1 MDIPKE
7 YPLIGVIVPF
17 LLILIYVAISSVFLP
32 PLLLITLVS
41 MVLAYLAT
49 PIGRWIIPVAIVAG
63 LPWWY
68 AGLTVLILDAVGAL
82 FMAWNF
88 RHLYS
93 LPKIGHYMEG
103 LISDVEALIAEKP
116 WMERFTALSLLLY
129 VTLPIQGAGSL
140 MGSAIGRLIGIDPWK
155 VFWIMVAGSGIGSF
169 GMAFGSD
176 ALRIFLIGNIA
187 AGTTLILI
195 LLFSALFTWLSYR
208 AIRRRR
214 L

>member
-7 YPLIGVIVPF
+7 YPLIGFVVPIS
-17 LLILIYVAISSVFLP
+17 LILIYVAISSLFLP
-32 PLLLITLVS
+32 PFLLITLISV
-41 MVLAYLAT
+41 VLAYLAT

-63 LPWWY
+63 FPWWY

-88 RHLYS
+88 QHLFT
-93 LPKIGHYMEG
+93 LPRIGPYMHG
-103 LISDVEALIAEKP
+103 LILDVEAMIAEKP
-116 WMERFTALSLLLY
+116 WMERLTAFTLLLY

-155 VFWIMVAGSGIGSF
+155 VFWIMVVGSAIGSF

-187 AGTTLILI
+187 TGVTVLLIM
-195 LLFSALFTWLSYR
+195 LFSALFTYLSYR
-208 AIRRRR
+208 ALRRRR

>member
-1 MDIPKE
+1 MDIPDE
-7 YPLIGVIVPF
+7 YPLIGVVVPF
-17 LLILIYVAISSVFLP
+17 LLILIYVAISSIFLP
-32 PLLLITLVS
+32 SLLLLTLLS
-41 MVLAYLAT
+41 LVLAYLAT

-63 LPWWY
+63 FPWWY

-88 RHLYS
+88 QHLFT
-93 LPKIGHYMEG
+93 LPRIGPYMHG
-103 LISDVEALIAEKP
+103 LVLDVEAMIAEKP
-116 WMERFTALSLLLY
+116 WMERLTAFTLLLY

-155 VFWIMVAGSGIGSF
+155 VFWIMVVGSAIGSF

-187 AGTTLILI
+187 TGVTVLLIM
-195 LLFSALFTWLSYR
+195 LFSALFTYLSYR
-208 AIRRRR
+208 ALRRRR

>member
-7 YPLIGVIVPF
+7 YPLIGVVVPF
-17 LLILIYVAISSVFLP
+17 LLILIYVAISSVLLP
-32 PLLLITLVS
+32 PFLLITLLSVI
-41 MVLAYLAT
+41 LAYLAT
-49 PIGRWIIPVAIVAG
+49 PIGRWIIPVAIIAG

-88 RHLYS
+88 QHLFI
-93 LPKIGHYMEG
+93 LPRIGPYMQG

-155 VFWIMVAGSGIGSF
+155 VFWIMVAGSGVGSF

-187 AGTTLILI
+187 VGTTIILI
-195 LLFSALFTWLSYR
+195 MLFVALFTWLSYR

>member
-1 MDIPKE
+1 MDIPDE
-7 YPLIGVIVPF
+7 YPLIGVVVPF
-17 LLILIYVAISSVFLP
+17 LLILIYVAISSIFLP
-32 PLLLITLVS
+32 SLLLLTLLS
-41 MVLAYLAT
+41 LVLAYLAT

-63 LPWWY
+63 FPWWY

-88 RHLYS
+88 QHLFT
-93 LPKIGHYMEG
+93 LPRIGPYMHG
-103 LISDVEALIAEKP
+103 LVLDVEAMIAEKP
-116 WMERFTALSLLLY
+116 WMERLTAFTLLLY

-155 VFWIMVAGSGIGSF
+155 VFWIMVVGSAIGSF

-187 AGTTLILI
+187 TGVTVLLIM
-195 LLFSALFTWLSYR
+195 LFSALFT
-208 AIRRRR
+208 
-214 L
+214 

>member
-1 MDIPKE
+1 MDIPDE
-7 YPLIGVIVPF
+7 YPLFGIVIPVLF
-17 LLILIYVAISSVFLP
+17 ILLYVAISSLFLP
-32 PLLLITLVS
+32 TFLLITLISV
-41 MVLAYLAT
+41 VFAYLVT

-68 AGLTVLILDAVGAL
+68 AGLTVLILDVVGAL

-88 RHLYS
+88 QHLFMV
-93 LPKIGHYMEG
+93 PRIGPFMQR
-103 LISDVEALIAEKP
+103 LISDVEAMIAEKP
-116 WMERFTALSLLLY
+116 WMERFTALTLLLY
-129 VTLPIQGAGSL
+129 VMLPIQGAGSL

-155 VFWIMVAGSGIGSF
+155 VFWIMVFGSVIGSF

-176 ALRIFLIGNIA
+176 SLRIFLIGNIA
-187 AGTTLILI
+187 AGTTIILI
-195 LLFSALFTWLSYR
+195 MLFSALFTWLSYR

>member
-1 MDIPKE
+1 MDIPEE
-7 YPLIGVIVPF
+7 YPLIGVVVPF
-17 LLILIYVAISSVFLP
+17 LFILMYVGISSVFLP

-41 MVLAYLAT
+41 VVLAYLVT

-68 AGLTVLILDAVGAL
+68 AGLTVLILDVVGAL

-88 RHLYS
+88 QHLYS

-103 LISDVEALIAEKP
+103 LILDVEDLIAEKP
-116 WMERFTALSLLLY
+116 WMERFTALSLFLY

-155 VFWIMVAGSGIGSF
+155 VFWIMVGGSGVGSF

-187 AGTTLILI
+187 AGTTIILILI
-195 LLFSALFTWLSYR
+195 FFTLFTWLSYR

>member
-1 MDIPKE
+1 MI
-7 YPLIGVIVPF
+7 
-17 LLILIYVAISSVFLP
+17 LLYVAISSLFLP
-32 PLLLITLVS
+32 PILAITLLSVIA
-41 MVLAYLAT
+41 AYLAT

-68 AGLTVLILDAVGAL
+68 AGLTILILDAIGAL

-88 RHLYS
+88 HHLFS
-93 LPKIGHYMEG
+93 IPRIGAYMER

-116 WMERFTALSLLLY
+116 WMERFTALTLLLY

-155 VFWIMVAGSGIGSF
+155 VFYVMVLGSAIGSF

-187 AGTTLILI
+187 TGITILLI
-195 LLFSALFTWLSYR
+195 LLFSAAFTYLSYR
-208 AIRRRR
+208 ALRRRR

>member
-1 MDIPKE
+1 MDIPDE
-7 YPLIGVIVPF
+7 YPLIGIVVPF
-17 LLILIYVAISSVFLP
+17 LLILIYVAISSLFLP
-32 PLLLITLVS
+32 PFLLITLLSV
-41 MVLAYLAT
+41 VLAYLAT

-63 LPWWY
+63 FPWWY
-68 AGLTVLILDAVGAL
+68 AGLTVLVLDAVGAL

-88 RHLYS
+88 QHLFAI
-93 LPKIGHYMEG
+93 PRIGVYMER
-103 LISDVEALIAEKP
+103 LISDVEAMIAEKP
-116 WMERFTALSLLLY
+116 WMERFTAFTLLLY

-155 VFWIMVAGSGIGSF
+155 VFWIMVFGSGIGSF

-187 AGTTLILI
+187 TGITILLIM
-195 LLFSALFTWLSYR
+195 LFSAVFTYLSYR
-208 AIRRRR
+208 ALRRRR

>member
-1 MDIPKE
+1 MDIPDE
-7 YPLIGVIVPF
+7 YPLIGVVVPF
-17 LLILIYVAISSVFLP
+17 LLILIYVAISSIFLP
-32 PLLLITLVS
+32 SLLLLTLLS
-41 MVLAYLAT
+41 LVLAYLAT

-63 LPWWY
+63 FPWWY

-88 RHLYS
+88 QHLFT
-93 LPKIGHYMEG
+93 LPRIGPYMHG
-103 LISDVEALIAEKP
+103 LILDVEAMIAEKP
-116 WMERFTALSLLLY
+116 WMERLTAFTLLLY

-155 VFWIMVAGSGIGSF
+155 VFWIMVVGSAIGSF

-187 AGTTLILI
+187 TGVTVLLIM
-195 LLFSALFTWLSYR
+195 LFSALFTYLSYR
-208 AIRRRR
+208 ALRRRR

>member
-7 YPLIGVIVPF
+7 YPLIGVVVPF
-17 LLILIYVAISSVFLP
+17 LLILIYVAISSLFLP
-32 PLLLITLVS
+32 PLLLITLISV
-41 MVLAYLAT
+41 VLAYLAT

-63 LPWWY
+63 FPWWY

-88 RHLYS
+88 QHLFM
-93 LPKIGHYMEG
+93 LPRIGPYMHR

-116 WMERFTALSLLLY
+116 WIERFTALTLLLY

-155 VFWIMVAGSGIGSF
+155 IFWIMVFGSGVGSF

-176 ALRIFLIGNIA
+176 VLRIFLIGNIA
-187 AGTTLILI
+187 AGTTIILI
-195 LLFSALFTWLSYR
+195 MLFFALFTWFSYR

>member
-7 YPLIGVIVPF
+7 YPLIGVVVPF
-17 LLILIYVAISSVFLP
+17 LLILIYVAISSVLLP
-32 PLLLITLVS
+32 PFLLITLLSVI
-41 MVLAYLAT
+41 LAYLAT
-49 PIGRWIIPVAIVAG
+49 PIGRWIIPVAIIAG

-88 RHLYS
+88 QHLYS
-93 LPKIGHYMEG
+93 LPRIGPYMHG

-155 VFWIMVAGSGIGSF
+155 VFWIMVAGSGVGSF

-187 AGTTLILI
+187 VGTTIILI
-195 LLFSALFTWLSYR
+195 MLFVALFTWLSYR